1 MRQAIVIFPSGD
13 SYSNVNLQGYILFT
27 QFSQFSPVGVEVNL
41 SGLSPG
47 KHGFHVH
54 EKGIPKGVKTI
65 DCKILGGHFNPYSVQ
80 HGSYSH
86 GTIRHVGDLTN
97 NLHVNSNGVVQ
108 MSFIDTLISLY
119 PSRNSVID
127 RSIVI
132 HSDPDDEGIPGLLA
146 LQSGK
151 KLTKKENE
159 SLKTGNAGNRIAC
172 GNIKLI

>member
-1 MRQAIVIFPSGD
+1 MRQAIVIFPSD
-13 SYSNVNLQGYILFT
+13 ESYSNIDLQGYILFS
-27 QFSQFSPVGVEVNL
+27 QFSQFSPVSVEVNL

-54 EKGIPKGVKTI
+54 KKGIPKGIKTI
-65 DCKILGGHFNPYSVQ
+65 DCKILGGHFNPYSVH
-80 HGSYSH
+80 HGSYLL
-86 GTIRHVGDLTN
+86 GTTRHVGDLIN
-97 NLHVNSNGVVQ
+97 NLDVNSNGVVNIY
-108 MSFIDTLISLY
+108 FIDTLISLY
-119 PSRNSVID
+119 PGKNSIVD

-132 HSDPDDEGIPGLLA
+132 HKDPDDEGIPGLLA

-151 KLTKKENE
+151 KLTKKEAE